1 MTILLPAWGLDKRGA
16 DLTRSPVLPCYRRIQ
31 KAVNVSA
38 AGSSGVESGG
48 RGNTVMTLSRAL
60 PFALALAVIPL
71 WPAAA
76 QFGGMPGGAFSAP
89 QAPPPACQQL
99 LSTRDEVNK
108 HGAALK
114 AAGEK
119 KAPPDE
125 LCKLFKAFVAVE
137 TKMIKGLQEH
147 SATCG
152 VPPEVIKQVKEGHG
166 KASEMSKKICDVAAQ
181 GPRQAGPSLS
191 DALGTTPLMPDASAT
206 KKGSSTFD
214 TLTGSPLSP
223 Q

>member
-1 MTILLPAWGLDKRGA
+1 M
-16 DLTRSPVLPCYRRIQ
+16 SP
-31 KAVNVSA
+31 
-38 AGSSGVESGG
+38 GV
-48 RGNTVMTLSRAL
+48 
-60 PFALALAVIPL
+60 
-71 WPAAA
+71 
-76 QFGGMPGGAFSAP
+76 GMPGGAFSAP

-166 KASEMSKKICDVAAQ
+166 KASEMSKKICDIAAQ